1 MKNLPLA
8 DPGTPDLR
16 SASRYLWWIISS
28 QAAAVGG
35 AIGFGIIWMVAQAV
49 MPAIIGRA
57 IDEGVRVP
65 DRAALIG
72 WAGALLAVGVVQ
84 AAAGVV
90 RHRYSVGMWLNAAYR
105 TVQLVSDKSTQLGAT
120 LNKRVATGEVVSVGA
135 NDIANIGNSVDVLG
149 RAAGSIVAF
158 FVVAGLLLASS
169 VELGLIV
176 LIGVPLLMVCVGPLL
191 RPLQRRNMHA
201 REMQGDLNNRASDI
215 VGGLR
220 VLRGI
225 GGEEVF
231 HRRYVAE
238 SERVRK
244 AGVEVGRLQSALDAL
259 QVLLPGIFVVFVVWL
274 GARFAMRGVITPGE
288 LVAFYGYATFLLL
301 PLRTATEFANKMIRA
316 HVAAGRVI
324 KILRLQPEIDD
335 PTEPRPEPSGNE
347 LVDHQVG
354 LVAREGEITAVVSD
368 DMAVSAALADRLGRY
383 APGDVTLGGVPLD
396 ALPRAVVRRRIVV
409 NDTATALFSGRLHD
423 TLDVSGRSDP
433 AAVEAAVHTASAEDV
448 IDALPEGLDALV
460 EERGR
465 SFSGG
470 QRQRVALARALLT
483 DADVL
488 VLVEPTSAVDAH
500 TEARIAQRLRQ
511 HRKGRTTVIA
521 SLSPLLLDEVD
532 TVAFIADGK
541 VVALGPHRTLLADVP
556 AYHRVVNREEDA

>member
-541 VVALGPHRTLLADVP
+541 VVASGPHRTLLADMP

>member
-35 AIGFGIIWMVAQAV
+35 AIAFGIIWMVAQAV

-541 VVALGPHRTLLADVP
+541 VVASGPHRTLLADVP

>member
-288 LVAFYGYATFLLL
+288 LVAFYGYATFLVL

-541 VVALGPHRTLLADVP
+541 VVASGPHRTLLADMP

>member
-35 AIGFGIIWMVAQAV
+35 AIAFGIIWMVAQAV

-288 LVAFYGYATFLLL
+288 LVAFYGYATFLVL

-541 VVALGPHRTLLADVP
+541 VVASGPHRTMLADVP

>member
-541 VVALGPHRTLLADVP
+541 VVASGPHRTLLADVP

>member
-288 LVAFYGYATFLLL
+288 LVAFYGYATFLVL

-541 VVALGPHRTLLADVP
+541 VVASGPHRTLLADVP
-556 AYHRVVNREEDA
+556 AYHGVVNREEDA

>member
-35 AIGFGIIWMVAQAV
+35 AIAFGIIWMVAQAV

-57 IDEGVRVP
+57 IDEGVRIP

-288 LVAFYGYATFLLL
+288 LVAFYGYATFLVL

-541 VVALGPHRTLLADVP
+541 VVASGPHRTMLADVP

>member
-1 MKNLPLA
+1 M
-8 DPGTPDLR
+8 
-16 SASRYLWWIISS
+16 
-28 QAAAVGG
+28 
-35 AIGFGIIWMVAQAV
+35 
-49 MPAIIGRA
+49 
-57 IDEGVRVP
+57 
-65 DRAALIG
+65 
-72 WAGALLAVGVVQ
+72 
-84 AAAGVV
+84 
-90 RHRYSVGMWLNAAYR
+90 
-105 TVQLVSDKSTQLGAT
+105 
-120 LNKRVATGEVVSVGA
+120 
-135 NDIANIGNSVDVLG
+135 
-149 RAAGSIVAF
+149 
-158 FVVAGLLLASS
+158 
-169 VELGLIV
+169 
-176 LIGVPLLMVCVGPLL
+176 
-191 RPLQRRNMHA
+191 
-201 REMQGDLNNRASDI
+201 
-215 VGGLR
+215 
-220 VLRGI
+220 
-225 GGEEVF
+225 
-231 HRRYVAE
+231 
-238 SERVRK
+238 
-244 AGVEVGRLQSALDAL
+244 
-259 QVLLPGIFVVFVVWL
+259 
-274 GARFAMRGVITPGE
+274 
-288 LVAFYGYATFLLL
+288 
-301 PLRTATEFANKMIRA
+301 
-316 HVAAGRVI
+316 
-324 KILRLQPEIDD
+324 
-335 PTEPRPEPSGNE
+335 
-347 LVDHQVG
+347 
-354 LVAREGEITAVVSD
+354 AREGEITAVVSD

-470 QRQRVALARALLT
+470 QRQRIALARALLT

-541 VVALGPHRTLLADVP
+541 VVASGPHRTLLADVP

>member
-288 LVAFYGYATFLLL
+288 LVAFYGYATFLVL

-541 VVALGPHRTLLADVP
+541 VVASGPHRTLLADVP

>member
-35 AIGFGIIWMVAQAV
+35 AIAFGIIWMVAQAV

-335 PTEPRPEPSGNE
+335 PAEPRPEPSGNE

-396 ALPRAVVRRRIVV
+396 ALPRALVRRRIVV

-423 TLDVSGRSDP
+423 TLD
-433 AAVEAAVHTASAEDV
+433 
-448 IDALPEGLDALV
+448 
-460 EERGR
+460 
-465 SFSGG
+465 
-470 QRQRVALARALLT
+470 
-483 DADVL
+483 
-488 VLVEPTSAVDAH
+488 
-500 TEARIAQRLRQ
+500 
-511 HRKGRTTVIA
+511 
-521 SLSPLLLDEVD
+521 
-532 TVAFIADGK
+532 
-541 VVALGPHRTLLADVP
+541 
-556 AYHRVVNREEDA
+556 

>member
-35 AIGFGIIWMVAQAV
+35 AIAFGIIWMVAQAV

-57 IDEGVRVP
+57 IDEGVRIP

-541 VVALGPHRTLLADVP
+541 VVASGPHRTMLADVP

>member
-541 VVALGPHRTLLADVP
+541 VVASGPHRTLLADVP
-556 AYHRVVNREEDA
+556 AYHGVVNREEDA